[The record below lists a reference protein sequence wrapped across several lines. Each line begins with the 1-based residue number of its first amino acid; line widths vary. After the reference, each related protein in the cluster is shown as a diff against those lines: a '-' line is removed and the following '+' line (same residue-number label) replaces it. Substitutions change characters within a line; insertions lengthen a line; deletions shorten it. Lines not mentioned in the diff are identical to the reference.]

1 MGQHSA
7 FWNAVETIHDV
18 VYFSPHT
25 KERYGALGLKGYW
38 MGYFASRSAALGT
51 PGPEVVIATFHG
63 FSPAIVRRALP
74 DAWELSAPHGGRDAI
89 LEARLGLARDAL
101 APLLDGL
108 GPLDGLVESLRI
120 AQRGLDLAGKPLAA
134 AQSAVPPTDDPV
146 GALWHAATIFREYR
160 GDCHL
165 AVLTTAGL
173 GGAAANALQ
182 VGTGRAQ
189 AVQRELRGWTEDE
202 WVAAQDSLRE
212 WGWLDESGVATEVG
226 TTARDRLEDATDRA
240 CDAGIDLTTR
250 ARLVTL
256 AEPLRTL
263 ARAVADSDA
272 VPFPNAT
279 GGQRP

>member
-7 FWNAVETIHDV
+7 FWKAVETIHDV

-25 KERYGALGLKGYW
+25 KERYGEVGLKGYW
-38 MGYFASRSAALGT
+38 MGYFATRSAALGT
-51 PGPEVVIATFHG
+51 PGPELVTATFHG

-74 DAWELSAPHGGRDAI
+74 DAWALSAEHGGREAV
-89 LEARLGLARDAL
+89 LEARLDIARQAL
-101 APLLDGL
+101 APVVAEHGSVE
-108 GPLDGLVESLRI
+108 GYVESLHI
-120 AQRGLDLAGKPLAA
+120 ALRGLDLAGKPLAA
-134 AQSAVPPTDDPV
+134 AQSSVPVPDDPI

-160 GDCHL
+160 GDCHV

-182 VGTGRAQ
+182 VGTGRANP
-189 AVQRELRGWTEDE
+189 VQREFRGWTEEE
-202 WVAAQDSLRE
+202 WVKAQESLRE
-212 WGWLDESGVATEVG
+212 WGWLDEAGVATEVG
-226 TTARDRLEDATDRA
+226 ATARERLEDATDRA

-256 AEPLRTL
+256 AEPLLTL
-263 ARAVADSDA
+263 ARAVADAGA

>member
-25 KERYGALGLKGYW
+25 KEKYGAVGLKGYW

-51 PGPEVVIATFHG
+51 PGPEVVLATFHG
-63 FSPAIVRRALP
+63 FAPAVVHRAIP
-74 DAWELSAPHGGRDAI
+74 DAWTLSADHGGREAV
-89 LEARLGLARDAL
+89 LEARLDLAREAL
-101 APLLDGL
+101 APVVAEH
-108 GPLDGLVESLRI
+108 GPIEGYVESLHI
-120 AQRGLDLAGKPLAA
+120 ALRGLDLAGKPLAA
-134 AQSAVPPTDDPV
+134 AQSAVPVPDDPI

-160 GDCHL
+160 GDCHV

-182 VGTGRAQ
+182 VGTGRADP
-189 AVQRELRGWTEDE
+189 VQRELRGWTEDE
-202 WVAAQDSLRE
+202 WAKAQDSLRE
-212 WGWLDESGVATEVG
+212 WGWLDESGTATEVG
-226 TTARDRLEDATDRA
+226 RTARERLEDATDRA

-256 AEPLRTL
+256 AEPLLTL
-263 ARAVADSDA
+263 ARSVADAGA

-279 GGQRP
+279 GGRRP